1 MKQRELGATSMSRQ
15 IAICSWGDRSCGPKT
30 SAKHYSTGD
39 LITTLI
45 VIGCRAIP
53 IHTGGDQHEKN
64 ICRTGS
70 GGSVAGVLDAGG
82 GSRAGVALQS
92 HSGNMLRWAA
102 EFPHAMA
109 VMRVAAPDGS
119 VSKRKFGAEQ
129 LCGQGDVGVYPSS
142 KS

>member
-1 MKQRELGATSMSRQ
+1 MK
-15 IAICSWGDRSCGPKT
+15 
-30 SAKHYSTGD
+30 
-39 LITTLI
+39 
-45 VIGCRAIP
+45 
-53 IHTGGDQHEKN
+53 
-64 ICRTGS
+64 RT
-70 GGSVAGVLDAGG
+70 SVALAVVAALLACSTLAGAAAPA
-82 GSRAGVALQS
+82 SVALQS

-129 LCGQGDVGVYPSS
+129 LCGRGDVGVYPSS